1 VVEKLIRLPALD
13 QLLFGIGNELFVKWC
28 PGIMNPKLN
37 VVRAQSS
44 PNLILIKLNS
54 AKTLSPLYVGPIDKT
69 EDWGTASLYWYWFEC
84 SVVACHER
92 AR

>member
-1 VVEKLIRLPALD
+1 MVS
-13 QLLFGIGNELFVKWC
+13 GHNESKIKCC
-28 PGIMNPKLN
+28 PGTIK
-37 VVRAQSS
+37 SKS
-44 PNLILIKLNS
+44 HSDKLNS